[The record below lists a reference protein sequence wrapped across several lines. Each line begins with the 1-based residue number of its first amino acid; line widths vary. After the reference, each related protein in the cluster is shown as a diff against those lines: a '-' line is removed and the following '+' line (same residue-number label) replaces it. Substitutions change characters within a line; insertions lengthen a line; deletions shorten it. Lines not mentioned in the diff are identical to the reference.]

1 MQTPAISRDL
11 HRPEKQAYT
20 QTRTLRRKEHASDT
34 ENKPALSQLQM
45 YKIQKKIKLEK
56 QWCHV
61 ENLIE
66 KPHA

>member
-56 QWCHV
+56 Q
-61 ENLIE
+61 
-66 KPHA
+66 